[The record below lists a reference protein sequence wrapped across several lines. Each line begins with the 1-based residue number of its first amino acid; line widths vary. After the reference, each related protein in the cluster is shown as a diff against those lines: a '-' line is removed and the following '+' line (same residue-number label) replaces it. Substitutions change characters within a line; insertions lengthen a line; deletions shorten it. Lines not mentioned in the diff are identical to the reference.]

1 MARIR
6 PSSLCEDM
14 QANLQITPESSRY
27 SRDPRMTE
35 AYSPTYDDPPR
46 RFPRYYQTDFAPFPD
61 RPRPTLYSTPDS
73 PEHGLT
79 PRRSVT
85 VVRSVKFQTP
95 PKPSVPQGERTRS
108 DYGLM
113 YPWRHSLED
122 KPPLI
127 NDIHIIFA
135 SPVLQEQ
142 IHHFLYDH
150 GITKE
155 KIQSTLRY
163 MGITQ
168 SAFMEFIRISY
179 PCHYWSYI
187 GNDDCK
193 KE

>member
-14 QANLQITPESSRY
+14 QANLQITPEFSRH

-35 AYSPTYDDPPR
+35 AYSPTQDGPPR
-46 RFPRYYQTDFAPFPD
+46 RFPRYYQTDFAPLPD

-73 PEHGLT
+73 PEPILT

-85 VVRSVKFQTP
+85 VVRAVKIQTP
-95 PKPSVPQGERTRS
+95 PRFSAPQDEKRRS

-113 YPWRHSLED
+113 YPWRRSLQD
-122 KPPLI
+122 KPQPI

-142 IHHFLYDH
+142 VHHFLYDH
-150 GITKE
+150 GINKE
-155 KIQSTLRY
+155 KMQSTLRY

-168 SAFMEFIRISY
+168 SAMMEFIRITY

-187 GNDDCK
+187 GND
-193 KE
+193 E